1 EWEAVGVT
9 SIGIR
14 GRNSIC
20 DKLLDPTCV
29 PGYYTIPSVNRDGD
43 EFSEAFLGKSKKT
56 ISSKKESPHKEE
68 DDTNYEQEREA
79 VDVFDSSMNM
89 YVSDFNRPNAFESK
103 AYYLYKQ
110 LEDVFLGV
118 TLRQNQFAKKQK
130 GLLNLISISKLK
142 LRTLLKKRLKSCI
155 AVLFEMPKSARLE
168 AKKEEILNREIEVK
182 FIFFPV

>member
-1 EWEAVGVT
+1 
-9 SIGIR
+9 
-14 GRNSIC
+14 
-20 DKLLDPTCV
+20 
-29 PGYYTIPSVNRDGD
+29 
-43 EFSEAFLGKSKKT
+43 FSEAFLGKSKKT
-56 ISSKKESPHKEE
+56 ISSKKESPHK
-68 DDTNYEQEREA
+68 
-79 VDVFDSSMNM
+79 
-89 YVSDFNRPNAFESK
+89 
-103 AYYLYKQ
+103 LYKQ